1 MSNKAKTKPKQEA
14 RPRKTYLFRLYPT
27 HKQSNTLEQWLGLC
41 CQLYNAAL
49 DERTS
54 AYRMAGVSLAYEH
67 QCAELPGCK
76 QVRPDLLYVP
86 SQGLQDAVKR
96 VDLAFVH
103 FFPRV

>member
-14 RPRKTYLFRLYPT
+14 RPRKTYLFRIYPT

-54 AYRMAGVSLAYEH
+54 AYRMAGVSLSYEH
-67 QCAELPGCK
+67 QCAEFPESKHL
-76 QVRPDLLYVP
+76 RPDFHDAP
-86 SQGLQDAVKR
+86 THGLQNVGKQ
-96 VDLAFVH
+96 VDLALDN
-103 FFPRV
+103 FFP